1 MQSKMI
7 YLFFALFLLAGMA
20 IFALTNPSYEKAFEA
35 RWHYFMGNY
44 DEAYKIAKK
53 AYELDRYNRMAFTVM
68 RQTEVAKAYLDYIRE
83 GKRYLSLIE
92 DVANH
97 PPIGEADKIRIKM
110 MCEVMIGRYEK
121 LSPTKLTDKELVAR
135 AKEIYKK
142 FQSLYTSL
150 FKQK

>member
-1 MQSKMI
+1 MQSKLV
-7 YLFFALFLLAGMA
+7 YLFVAIFMLAAMV

-44 DEAYKIAKK
+44 DEAYKIAKE

-68 RQTEVAKAYLDYIRE
+68 RQTEVAKEYLDYIRE
-83 GKRYLSLIE
+83 GKRYLNLIE

-121 LSPTKLTDKELVAR
+121 LSPTKLTDAELVEQ

-142 FQSLYTSL
+142 FQNLYTSL